1 MEALDERAQLD
12 EAIRACQGHQAAAAK
27 RLGITPA
34 MLAHKLTAEGL
45 MSLCRDL
52 RAASRAAALA
62 DHDAQSAASVDGATV
77 AVKRS
82 AHVTKEEL
90 KAALVAEKG
99 CVGKAAERLR
109 VTPGCLYKQVRR
121 FDLLALQ
128 QAMAK
133 EAAEVQRAAA
143 VERRKA
149 KDRERTRDR
158 VRTRPVEQVPNRMV
172 GQILPQSAPAP
183 ELQPAEPAI
192 APAYRA
198 PAPAPYQRPPKPW
211 DGVIKRCAPDPR
223 IAARSFNLDDSD
235 RVPPKPKKWSGRR
248 VR

>member
-62 DHDAQSAASVDGATV
+62 DHDAQRASAAAVAAAV

-82 AHVTKEEL
+82 AAVTKEEL
-90 KAALVAEKG
+90 KAALVAEHG
-99 CVGKAAERLR
+99 CVGKAAARLG
-109 VTPGCLYKQVRR
+109 VLPGSAYKLIRKHG
-121 FDLLALQ
+121 LLELQ
-128 QAMAK
+128 QTLAK
-133 EAAEVQRAAA
+133 DAAEVQRAAA
-143 VERRKA
+143 KEKRKQYE
-149 KDRERTRDR
+149 RERQR
-158 VRTRPVEQVPNRMV
+158 VRVRPVEQVPNRMV
-172 GQILPQSAPAP
+172 GPILPQSAP
-183 ELQPAEPAI
+183 ELQAVEPATV
-192 APAYRA
+192 PTYRA
-198 PAPAPYQRPPKPW
+198 PAPAPYQRPARPW
-211 DGVIKRCAPDPR
+211 DGKIKKCPPDPR
-223 IAARSFNLDDSD
+223 IAARSFNVDDSE
-235 RVPPKPKKWSGRR
+235 RVPKKPKNWTGRR

>member
-1 MEALDERAQLD
+1 MEALIERAQLE

-62 DHDAQSAASVDGATV
+62 DHDAQRAASVDGA
-77 AVKRS
+77 AVGAKRS
-82 AHVTKEEL
+82 AAVSKDEL
-90 KAALVAEKG
+90 KAALVAEQG
-99 CVGKAAERLR
+99 CVGKTAERLG

-121 FDLLALQ
+121 FDLLELQ

-133 EAAEVQRAAA
+133 EAATARHVATVAK
-143 VERRKA
+143 RRQYE
-149 KDRERTRDR
+149 RERTRDR

-172 GQILPQSAPAP
+172 GPILPQSAPA
-183 ELQPAEPAI
+183 LQHVEQPAI
-192 APAYRA
+192 APPPRA
-198 PAPAPYQRPPKPW
+198 PAPAPYQRPARPW
-211 DGVIKRCAPDPR
+211 DGKIKKCPPDPR

-235 RVPPKPKKWSGRR
+235 RVPPKPKNWTGRR

>member
-1 MEALDERAQLD
+1 MSALIERAQLE
-12 EAIRACQGHQAAAAK
+12 EAIRAVKGHQTAAAR
-27 RLGITPA
+27 RLGLTPA
-34 MLAHKLTAEGL
+34 QLAHYLTAEGL
-45 MSLCRDL
+45 MNLCREL

-62 DHDAQSAASVDGATV
+62 DHDAQRAASAVGAAV
-77 AVKRS
+77 AAKRS
-82 AHVTKEEL
+82 AAVTKEEL
-90 KAALVAEKG
+90 KAALVAEKE

-158 VRTRPVEQVPNRMV
+158 VRTRPAEQVPNRMV

-183 ELQPAEPAI
+183 ELQAVEP
-192 APAYRA
+192 PPRA